1 MSELN
6 DINAKQIMDE
16 MKKELVIVIKKSEER
31 DKKLKSMSGVEI
43 QHELKNMVN
52 EIKSGLMKEGIP
64 LGHLDHILDKSG
76 FSTACIENPI
86 FILSANVKMW
96 VTQLV
101 NWNSMEFTPI
111 EKQSI
116 TIEINR

>member
-1 MSELN
+1 MSELSN
-6 DINAKQIMDE
+6 INTKQILDE
-16 MKKELVIVIKKSEER
+16 MKKDLVNVIKKSEER
-31 DKKLKSMSGVEI
+31 DKKLKSMTDEQLQVEI
-43 QHELKNMVN
+43 MNMVN

-76 FSTACIENPI
+76 FDAACRENPI
-86 FILSANVKMW
+86 FILSTNPKMW
-96 VTQLV
+96 VTQLI

-116 TIEINR
+116 TIHIDR